1 MLYTLNVYSDVC
13 PLFLNKTRHGREEKR
28 IMVPKVIQRPLRPLP
43 RFLRARGPPTKAMGT
58 GLPGTMGVPTPPGRA
73 VVSATQSMVIVI
85 AAEAY

>member
-43 RFLRARGPPTKAMGT
+43 RFLRARGPPTKAMAQGFQELW
-58 GLPGTMGVPTPPGRA
+58 GYQPLPAEPLFQPP
-73 VVSATQSMVIVI
+73 SLW
-85 AAEAY
+85 